1 MSERILRALMQLFAI
16 IAKVELV
23 SEKSSEDEEGEVK
36 IGGGGRNIVE
46 LFLKQRLNQALVQE
60 YLEVFDQYLEK
71 HQKISKR
78 KYGEQKRTSVNSVK
92 VLRICTDINAE
103 LTQKQKLIVLLRLI
117 EFIKAEEEITDQE
130 IEFVTTVAETFN
142 IQKDEFERLYSF
154 VFNEA
159 ETQEDSPYLLYI
171 DNKDGHEL
179 EETKHMHSEGLVGQ
193 VRVQRIPSVNMYIF
207 RYFGNNELYLNG
219 QIINNRTNYV
229 MTHGASIRSSL
240 VQPIYYSD
248 IINSFLSDTASEHIV
263 FKADHIS
270 YAFPNGAIGLHDL
283 SLTEESGK
291 LCGIMGG
298 SGAGKS
304 TLLNVLNGKHT
315 PTTGKIT
322 INGIDLH
329 RETDQIEGVVG
340 FISQDDLLIEE
351 LTVFQNL
358 FYNTKLCFSD
368 RSDPQI
374 AKMVLELLQDLG
386 LYEIRD
392 LEVGSPLDKTISGGQ
407 RKRLNIALELI
418 REPSVLFV
426 DEPTSGLSSRDSE
439 NIMDLLKEL
448 ALKGKLVFVVIHQ
461 PSSDLF
467 KMFDK
472 LLLLDQGGYPI
483 YNGNPVDSIVYFK
496 RQIDHINSEE
506 SECPTCGNVNPEQ
519 IFNIIESKVVDEFG
533 NLTSKRKV
541 SPEEWYEAYQ
551 EYIGNEVDEKAED
564 PEEKPKST
572 FKVPDLIKQFRIFSV
587 RDMLAKFTNKQYL
600 GINFLEAPVLA
611 AILSFFVKFHTMDQS
626 GTAEYIFRENVN
638 IPPFL
643 FIAVIVALFLG
654 LTVSAEEIIR
664 DRKILERESFLN
676 LSRGSYLFSKVG
688 IMFIIS
694 AVQTLLFAIVGNLIL
709 EIKGMT
715 IQYFVLLFSTACFAN
730 LLGLNI
736 SASFNS
742 AKVIYILIPLLIIP
756 QLLFAGVI
764 VKFDKLHPAFSEQA
778 EVPWIG
784 NIMASRWAFEALS
797 VTQFKDNDYRE
808 KVYPLNKDL
817 RTINWHKDYWIP
829 EMEKIVGKVRKKI
842 DDKKEGEDLG
852 RDLSLLRTELHKME
866 ERPRIGYAPEVTDSL
881 RKKTVNARVLSEVE
895 SYLQNLF
902 EFYRKQFKKEQAKK
916 EKRLKEWIEAKGSE
930 EFQRIKDDHT
940 NDKLEGF
947 VTNRQDLE
955 KIVRH
960 EGELIQKSD
969 PIYRDPIHSS
979 FFDAHFYAPTKQ
991 LGGKLVDTFW
1001 ANLMVLWGMTII
1013 LVVTLYFDA
1022 LRKLIE
1028 GTEKLSDLFRK

>member
-1 MSERILRALMQLFAI
+1 MMQLFAI

-23 SEKSSEDEEGEVK
+23 PEKADEGDEDDVK
-36 IGGGGRNIVE
+36 IGGGRNIVE
-46 LFLKQRLNQALVQE
+46 LFLKQRLNQKLVQE
-60 YLEVFDQYLEK
+60 YLEIFDQYLEK

-142 IQKDEFERLYSF
+142 IQNDEFERLYSF

-159 ETQEDSPYLLYI
+159 DTQENSHYLLYI
-171 DNKDGHEL
+171 DAQTAPDLG
-179 EETKHMHSEGLVGQ
+179 ETKHMCSEGLAGQ

-229 MTHGASIRSSL
+229 LTHGASIRSSL
-240 VQPIYYSD
+240 VTPIYYSD

-270 YAFPNGAIGLHDL
+270 YSFPNGGIGLHDL

-304 TLLNVLNGKHT
+304 TLLNVLNGKNT
-315 PTTGKIT
+315 PTTGSIT

-329 RETDQIEGVVG
+329 HESDKIEGVVG

-368 RSDPQI
+368 RSDAQI
-374 AKMVLELLQDLG
+374 AKMVMGNLQDLG

-392 LEVGSPLDKTISGGQ
+392 LKVGSPLDKTISGGQ

-461 PSSDLF
+461 PASDLF

-483 YNGNPVDSIVYFK
+483 FNGNPVESIVYFK

-541 SPEEWYEAYQ
+541 EPEEWSEAYKKH
-551 EYIGNEVDEKAED
+551 IGNEVDQRVEE
-564 PEEKPKST
+564 PEERPEST
-572 FKVPDLIKQFRIFSV
+572 FKVPNLIKQFRIFSV

-611 AILSFFVKFHTMDQS
+611 AILSFFVKFYSMDK
-626 GTAEYIFRENVN
+626 GGNLEYVFRENVN
-638 IPPFL
+638 IPSYL

-676 LSRGSYLFSKVG
+676 LSKGSYLFSKIG

-694 AVQTLLFAIVGNLIL
+694 AVQTFLFTIVGNLIL
-709 EIKGMT
+709 EIQGMT
-715 IQYFVLLFSTACFAN
+715 LSYFLLLFSTACFAN

-764 VKFDKLHPAFSEQA
+764 VKFDKLHPAFSEHS

-784 NIMASRWAFEALS
+784 NVMASRWAFEALS
-797 VTQFKDNDYRE
+797 VTQFKDNEFEE
-808 KVYPLNKDL
+808 KLYPLDKRL
-817 RTINWHKDYWIP
+817 RSINWEKDYWIR
-829 EMEKIVGKVRKKI
+829 EMRNLLGKVRKKLDEKEKGESFEKNLALLRHEFHQKKKEI
-842 DDKKEGEDLG
+842 GVAPDSFEKLKPKKVTIKILDQATHYLDRLFETYREKYNEVQDDKGDLIN
-852 RDLSLLRTELHKME
+852 DL
-866 ERPRIGYAPEVTDSL
+866 I
-881 RKKTVNARVLSEVE
+881 
-895 SYLQNLF
+895 
-902 EFYRKQFKKEQAKK
+902 
-916 EKRLKEWIEAKGSE
+916 EKRSKASFKELKN
-930 EFQRIKDDHT
+930 DHK
-940 NDKLEGF
+940 NDKLRDF
-947 VTNRQDLE
+947 VTKRNSFE
-955 KIVRH
+955 KILRD
-960 EGELIQKSD
+960 GEKLIQGSD
-969 PIYRDPIHSS
+969 PIYKDPVHSS
-979 FFDAHFYAPTKQ
+979 FFGAHFYAPTKN
-991 LGGKLVDTFW
+991 LGGKMIDTFW
-1001 ANLMVLWGMTII
+1001 ANLMVIWGMTVFLII
-1013 LVVTLYFDA
+1013 ALYFDA
-1022 LRKLIE
+1022 LRKLIK
-1028 GTEKLSDLFRK
+1028 GVEKLGDVFR

>member
-23 SEKSSEDEEGEVK
+23 PEKTGEGDDEEDVK

-46 LFLKQRLNQALVQE
+46 LFLKQRLNQKLVEE

-159 ETQEDSPYLLYI
+159 DTQEDSPYLLYI
-171 DNKDGHEL
+171 DAQEDPDLG
-179 EETKHMHSEGLVGQ
+179 ETKHMRSEGLAGQ
-193 VRVQRIPSVNMYIF
+193 LRVQRIPSVNMYIF
-207 RYFGNNELYLNG
+207 RYFGKNELYLNG

-229 MTHGASIRSSL
+229 LTHGASIRSSL

-270 YAFPNGAIGLHDL
+270 YSFPNGAVGLHDL

-315 PTTGKIT
+315 PTTGSIT

-329 RETDQIEGVVG
+329 RESEEIEGVVG

-374 AKMVLELLQDLG
+374 AKMVMGLLQDLG

-392 LEVGSPLDKTISGGQ
+392 LKVGSPLDKTISGGQ

-541 SPEEWYEAYQ
+541 EPEEWYDAYK
-551 EYIGNEVDEKAED
+551 EHIGNEVDEKVED
-564 PEEKPKST
+564 PEDRPQST
-572 FKVPDLIKQFRIFSV
+572 FKVPNLIKQFRIFSV

-611 AILSFFVKFHTMDQS
+611 AILSFFVKFYAVEEG
-626 GTAEYIFRENVN
+626 GTVEYVFRENVN
-638 IPPFL
+638 IPPYL

-676 LSRGSYLFSKVG
+676 LSKGSYLFSKIG

-694 AVQTLLFAIVGNLIL
+694 AVQTFLYTIVGNLIL
-709 EIKGMT
+709 EIQGMT
-715 IQYFVLLFSTACFAN
+715 FSYFLLLFSIACFAN

-764 VKFDKLHPAFSEQA
+764 VKFDKLHPAFSEEA

-797 VTQFKDNDYRE
+797 VTQFKDNDFE
-808 KVYPLNKDL
+808 EELYPFDKKL
-817 RTINWHKDYWIP
+817 RSINWEKDYWIR
-829 EMEKIVGKVRKKI
+829 EMRNILGNVREKLGKKDKGKDFRKDLALLRHEFKEKKKEIRVAPKSLASLNPGEVTEKAIDQATNYLDRLFETYRQKYNETQRKKEAE
-842 DDKKEGEDLG
+842 KEEW
-852 RDLSLLRTELHKME
+852 
-866 ERPRIGYAPEVTDSL
+866 I
-881 RKKTVNARVLSEVE
+881 
-895 SYLQNLF
+895 
-902 EFYRKQFKKEQAKK
+902 KENSK
-916 EKRLKEWIEAKGSE
+916 EAFKRLKNNC
-930 EFQRIKDDHT
+930 T
-940 NDKLEGF
+940 NDELRKF
-947 VTNRQDLE
+947 VTKSLAMER
-955 KIVRH
+955 IVRAN
-960 EGELIQKSD
+960 GELIQKSN
-969 PIYRDPIHSS
+969 PIYKDPIHSS
-979 FFDAHFYAPTKQ
+979 FFEAHFYAPTKN
-991 LGGKLVDTFW
+991 LWGRLIDTFW
-1001 ANLMVLWGMTII
+1001 ANLMVIWGMTAFLI
-1013 LVVTLYFDA
+1013 VTLYFDA
-1022 LRKLIE
+1022 LRKLIA
-1028 GTEKLSDLFRK
+1028 GVEKLGKLFR

>member
-23 SEKSSEDEEGEVK
+23 SEESGEDDEEEDVK

-46 LFLKQRLNQALVQE
+46 LFLKQRLNQALVEE
-60 YLEVFDQYLEK
+60 YLEVFDEYLEK

-171 DNKDGHEL
+171 DPKEDHDL
-179 EETKHMHSEGLVGQ
+179 QQTKHMRSEGLVGQ

-229 MTHGASIRSSL
+229 LTHGASIRSSL

-248 IINSFLSDTASEHIV
+248 IINSFLTDTASEHIV

-270 YAFPNGAIGLHDL
+270 YSFPNGAIGLHDL

-315 PTTGKIT
+315 PTTGSIT

-329 RETDQIEGVVG
+329 RETDEIEGVVG

-368 RSDPQI
+368 RTDPQI
-374 AKMVLELLQDLG
+374 AKMVMELLQDLG

-392 LEVGSPLDKTISGGQ
+392 LKVGSPLEKTISGGQ

-541 SPEEWYEAYQ
+541 EPEEWYSAYK
-551 EYIGNEVDEKAED
+551 EHIGNEIDEKVED
-564 PEEKPKST
+564 PKDRPEST
-572 FKVPDLIKQFRIFSV
+572 FKVPNLIKQFRIFSV

-611 AILSFFVKFHTMDQS
+611 AILSFFVKFYAMDES
-626 GTAEYIFRENVN
+626 GTLEYVFRENVN
-638 IPPFL
+638 IPPYL

-676 LSRGSYLFSKVG
+676 LSKGSYLFSKIG

-694 AVQTLLFAIVGNLIL
+694 AVQTFLYAVVGNLIL
-709 EIKGMT
+709 EIEGMT
-715 IQYFVLLFSTACFAN
+715 ISYFLLLFSTSCFAN

-797 VTQFKDNDYRE
+797 VTQFKDNDFE
-808 KVYPLNKDL
+808 KELYPYDKQL
-817 RTINWHKDYWIP
+817 RSINWEKDYWIR
-829 EMEKIVGKVRKKI
+829 EMRNILGKVR
-842 DDKKEGEDLG
+842 DKLDAKEKGKDYEKDLA
-852 RDLSLLRTELHKME
+852 LLRHEFEQKEKEIGVSMSSTASLTPGKVTEKTLDQAENYLSRLFETYRKEYNEVQNEKE
-866 ERPRIGYAPEVTDSL
+866 ERIN
-881 RKKTVNARVLSEVE
+881 K
-895 SYLQNLF
+895 
-902 EFYRKQFKKEQAKK
+902 
-916 EKRLKEWIEAKGSE
+916 WIEEKSRKA
-930 EFQRIKDDHT
+930 FQQVKNNCT
-940 NDKLEGF
+940 NDKLRSF
-947 VTNRQDLE
+947 VTNRNDLD

-960 EGELIQKSD
+960 KGELIQKSN
-969 PIYRDPIHSS
+969 PIYKDPVHSS
-979 FFDAHFYAPTKQ
+979 FFEAHFYAPNKN
-991 LGGKLVDTFW
+991 LGGKMVDTFW
-1001 ANLMVLWGMTII
+1001 ANLMVIWGMTVFLI
-1013 LVVTLYFDA
+1013 VTLYFDA

-1028 GTEKLSDLFRK
+1028 GAEKLGKLFR